1 MPFLLLIYQL
11 VNKPNLRR
19 NPSENAKIKNSKQRS
34 DSDHTFVIR
43 PMTRQ

>member
-1 MPFLLLIYQL
+1 MPFLLLIYQM
-11 VNKPNLRR
+11 VNKHIFTKNLAKT
-19 NPSENAKIKNSKQRS
+19 AKIKNSKQRS